1 MRDRANRGERTPMS
15 KTTPN
20 ETIRRAAEALDL
32 AAAGAK
38 QSAAGRWY
46 VHMPDGGY
54 PQQVLDNAVLIAEG
68 YEGPAHPAVIAPFIA
83 SMDPKIAFDIAKLL
97 EAVANA
103 DLADIHAAAVNL
115 AVDYLREMRECV
127 ACGMTVGLTATGEL
141 GEHGT
146 MRATCPGEP
155 EAVS

>member
-1 MRDRANRGERTPMS
+1 VS

-32 AAAGAK
+32 AGAGAK

-46 VHMPDGGY
+46 VDTPDGGY
-54 PQQVLDNAVLIAEG
+54 PQRILDNAVFIAEG
-68 YEGPAHPAVIAPFIA
+68 YEGPRSGEPVVIAPFIA
-83 SMDPKIAFDIAKLL
+83 SMDPTIAFGVAKLL
-97 EAVANA
+97 EAVADA
-103 DLADIHAAAVNL
+103 DLADIHAAAVDL
-115 AVDYLREMRECV
+115 AVDYLRETRECGV
-127 ACGMTVGLTATGEL
+127 CGMKVGLTAAGEL

-155 EAVS
+155 ENVR